1 MSIFFTPLGTQISAP
16 TTTGGAVTVD
26 NAQVVYVANASN
38 NPYLVTLEEA
48 DGTDI
53 GSFTVPAAGSCFV
66 HKGKFDK
73 MFAGNASIKFTKA
86 SYPRG

>member
-1 MSIFFTPLGTQISAP
+1 MAVFFTPLGTQESAP
-16 TTTGGAVTVD
+16 TTSGAATTVG
-26 NAQVVYVANASN
+26 NAQVVYVVNTSSTA
-38 NPYLVTLEEA
+38 YLVTLEEA

-53 GSFTVPAAGSCFV
+53 GSFTVPRDEFLFI

-73 MFAGNASIKFTKA
+73 MFAANAAIKFTKA